1 MSESQFKEQA
11 DTGDIL
17 LFRGSAAVTKITRAV
32 SRSYFDHVAMVL
44 KFETDP
50 DEVYLVESTGNL
62 GVSLNKWSFLREHV
76 GEGKFYKKMI
86 LRHIDFDRGDSMV
99 DSLEKFLSEAVGKK
113 YGLGG
118 LLKQKTIK
126 HTKDSDFGKSEMISE
141 DRSFFCSELVAKA
154 FKCLKIIEDDETSC
168 TQFYPGTF
176 SSKGDSFLKLTP
188 RTSIG
193 SELQIIMDKDEQDAL
208 KYLDDDMSEYQET
221 DV

>member
-17 LFRGSAAVTKITRAV
+17 LFRGSMAVTKITRAV

-50 DEVYLVESTGNL
+50 DEVYLVEATGNL
-62 GVSLNKWSFLREHV
+62 GVSLNKWTYLREHV

-86 LRHIDFDRGDSMV
+86 MRHIEFDRGDKMV
-99 DSLEKFLSEAVGKK
+99 ESLEKFLGEAVGKK
-113 YGLGG
+113 YGLKG

-126 HTKDSDFGKSEMISE
+126 HTNENSDDLLAE
-141 DRSFFCSELVAKA
+141 DRAFFCSELVAKA
-154 FKCLKIIEDDETSC
+154 FKCLGIIEDDDTSC

-176 SSKGDSFLKLTP
+176 SAKGDSFLKLTP
-188 RTSIG
+188 GTTID
-193 SELQIIMDKDEQDAL
+193 SELQIIMNKDEL
-208 KYLDDDMSEYQET
+208 
-221 DV
+221 